1 MVHLALLSTLGGG
14 ACTYFWPP
22 KQPCLILS
30 GTVECHTIAVG
41 SRIGGRVTEVLVS
54 EGDRVQKNQILVRFD
69 RYDLLALQEQAQ
81 AMINQ
86 VQAELV
92 RLRTGFQREEIE
104 EVRSAAEAARA
115 QLDLVRH
122 GPRKQEIERAQAEL
136 RAAKIRLET
145 AATRL
150 ERQAELRKEGVVFQ
164 QRLDDL
170 REQWQVSE
178 ARLEATQQELELLL
192 SGSRPEEIEAA
203 EKKFAEW
210 MARLRRLEKGSRP
223 EDIAAAEAR
232 LRGAEAELHAVEI
245 RLSESE
251 VTAPADARVEIIEI
265 RPGDLIAPGAPVATL
280 LEKDQIY
287 IEVYLPETKLGLVQL
302 GDPVTVTV
310 DSFPGESLDGRV
322 TFIAQEGEFT
332 PRNVQTRTEREHLV
346 FALRVRVNDS
356 HRLRPGMAADACLQR
371 ITK

>member
-1 MVHLALLSTLGGG
+1 M
-14 ACTYFWPP
+14 
-22 KQPCLILS
+22 
-30 GTVECHTIAVG
+30 
-41 SRIGGRVTEVLVS
+41 
-54 EGDRVQKNQILVRFD
+54 
-69 RYDLLALQEQAQ
+69 
-81 AMINQ
+81 
-86 VQAELV
+86 
-92 RLRTGFQREEIE
+92 
-104 EVRSAAEAARA
+104 
-115 QLDLVRH
+115 
-122 GPRKQEIERAQAEL
+122 
-136 RAAKIRLET
+136 
-145 AATRL
+145 
-150 ERQAELRKEGVVFQ
+150 
-164 QRLDDL
+164 DDL

>member
-122 GPRKQEIERAQAEL
+122 GPASRRSSGL
-136 RAAKIRLET
+136 RRNSGRRRFGWKPPP
-145 AATRL
+145 
-150 ERQAELRKEGVVFQ
+150 
-164 QRLDDL
+164 LDW
-170 REQWQVSE
+170 RGKPSY
-178 ARLEATQQELELLL
+178 
-192 SGSRPEEIEAA
+192 
-203 EKKFAEW
+203 EKKEW
-210 MARLRRLEKGSRP
+210 FPNRDWMTCGNNGRCQRP
-223 EDIAAAEAR
+223 A
-232 LRGAEAELHAVEI
+232 
-245 RLSESE
+245 
-251 VTAPADARVEIIEI
+251 
-265 RPGDLIAPGAPVATL
+265 
-280 LEKDQIY
+280 
-287 IEVYLPETKLGLVQL
+287 
-302 GDPVTVTV
+302 
-310 DSFPGESLDGRV
+310 
-322 TFIAQEGEFT
+322 
-332 PRNVQTRTEREHLV
+332 
-346 FALRVRVNDS
+346 
-356 HRLRPGMAADACLQR
+356 
-371 ITK
+371 